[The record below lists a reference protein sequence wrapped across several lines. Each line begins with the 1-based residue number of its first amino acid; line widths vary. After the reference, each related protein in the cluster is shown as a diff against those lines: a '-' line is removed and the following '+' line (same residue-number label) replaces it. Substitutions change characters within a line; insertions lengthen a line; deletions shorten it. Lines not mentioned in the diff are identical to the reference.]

1 MPLTG
6 DQEAVGALG
15 TDCAYPSFGER
26 VGPGTLRRS
35 RDNGCAVAGEEGVE
49 GGGELAVGDWAEANN
64 VEFALKGVFIALRWL
79 TWGFTIVRVWA

>member
-1 MPLTG
+1 PSTNATG
-6 DQEAVGALG
+6 GDNRNPPRSPPETRSPDSTELGA
-15 TDCAYPSFGER
+15 AH
-26 VGPGTLRRS
+26 
-35 RDNGCAVAGEEGVE
+35 CAVAGEEGVE